1 MRFWLIVGVAAL
13 LLAASYGVRRAAH
26 LDGEAALGDSRG
38 RLSHTDE
45 PPAGGYRRII
55 SLSPGI
61 TETLFAVGA
70 GDRVAGVTRF
80 CNWPTE
86 AAARPN
92 IGGFLDPNYEAIVA
106 LRPDLVVMTPYNRAL
121 LAEMERLGLRCTVV
135 DQTLLEDILNSVETL
150 GRLSGNGDKA
160 RTLRASMQQRI
171 EAVRARAAALPH
183 PRVLLSS
190 GRDLRAKKL
199 DEVYIVGRKTF
210 LGDILHLA
218 GGENAFPESAV
229 DYPALSGE
237 AILRLNPDVIVEFTN
252 GLGELGLTREDA
264 IAPWRALPGLAAA
277 EQGRIAIL
285 DGAQLTIP
293 GPRVVDTL
301 EALAKA
307 IHPGWNGQQDVP
319 AVGDFQK

>member
-1 MRFWLIVGVAAL
+1 MRFWIIAGVAVL
-13 LLAASYGVRRAAH
+13 LLAASYGVRHWAH
-26 LDGEAALGDSRG
+26 LDVAIPVAVPPSGDAP
-38 RLSHTDE
+38 
-45 PPAGGYRRII
+45 PPAGGYSRII

-70 GDRVAGVTRF
+70 GDRVVGVTRF
-80 CNWPTE
+80 CNWPPE
-86 AAARPN
+86 AATRPKV
-92 IGGFLDPNYEAIVA
+92 GGFLDPNYEAMVA
-106 LRPDLVVMTPYNRAL
+106 LRPDLVVTTPYNRAHI
-121 LAEMERLGLRCTVV
+121 AELERLGLRCVVV
-135 DQTLLEDILNSVETL
+135 DQTTLDDILESVETL

-160 RTLRASMQQRI
+160 RTLRASMQERI
-171 EAVRARAAALPH
+171 DAVRAKAAPLPH

-210 LGDILHLA
+210 LGDILRIA

-252 GLGELGLTREDA
+252 GLDELGLSREDA
-264 IAPWRALPGLAAA
+264 VSPWRALPGLAAA
-277 EQGRIAIL
+277 EKGRIAVL
-285 DGAQLTIP
+285 DGARLTIP
-293 GPRVVDTL
+293 GPRVVETL

-307 IHPGWNGQQDVP
+307 IHPEWDGGS
-319 AVGDFQK
+319 

>member
-1 MRFWLIVGVAAL
+1 MRFWIIAGVAAL
-13 LLAASYGVRRAAH
+13 LLAASYGVRHAAH
-26 LDGEAALGDSRG
+26 LDAPTPTAV
-38 RLSHTDE
+38 
-45 PPAGGYRRII
+45 PASNGSTAPADGYRRII

-70 GDRVAGVTRF
+70 GERVVGVTRF
-80 CNWPTE
+80 CNWPAE
-86 AAARPN
+86 AMARPKV
-92 IGGFLDPNYEAIVA
+92 GGFLDPNYEAMVA
-106 LRPDLVVMTPYNRAL
+106 LRPDLVVMTPYNRGPL
-121 LAEMERLGLRCTVV
+121 TELERLGLRCTVL
-135 DQTLLEDILNSVETL
+135 DQTLLEDILESVETL

-160 RTLRASMQQRI
+160 RALRASMQQRI
-171 EAVRARAAALPH
+171 QAVRAGAATLPH

-190 GRDLRAKKL
+190 GRDLRSRKL

-210 LGDILHLA
+210 LGDILRIA

-252 GLGELGLTREDA
+252 GLDELGLTREDA

-277 EQGRIAIL
+277 EKGRIAIL

-307 IHPGWNGQQDVP
+307 IHPEWGGTP
-319 AVGDFQK
+319 